1 MEWIKGKIQ
10 TIINFF
16 KSIWDAFQRLFD
28 WLGEAYDAV
37 IEFFKQLPEWV
48 FSELIDG
55 FIEFFNSIPVPDFF
69 ATAANAFGNIP
80 PEVVYFAQPFH
91 IGYGVTM
98 ILGAYLL
105 RFIVRRIPIFG

>member
-1 MEWIKGKIQ
+1 MEAIAGFIQ

-28 WLGEAYDAV
+28 WLGDAYDAF

-69 ATAANAFGNIP
+69 ITAANTFNNIP

-91 IGYGVTM
+91 IGYGITM

-105 RFIVRRIPIFG
+105 RFLVRRLPIFG

>member
-1 MEWIKGKIQ
+1 MEWISGKVE

-37 IEFFKQLPEWV
+37 IEFLKQLPEWV
-48 FSELIDG
+48 FSELVDG
-55 FIEFFNSIPVPDFF
+55 FIEFFNAIPVPDFF

-80 PEVVYFAQPFH
+80 PEVVYFAQPFN